1 MAKLCTKGF
10 VDGDDK
16 AGVAVVGKSP
26 SEARLFHQDLLM
38 CEGPEKLADS
48 MVNPPE
54 RWVYKLHDE
63 WRRQQYGDA
72 PGTID
77 FER

>member
-1 MAKLCTKGF
+1 
-10 VDGDDK
+10 
-16 AGVAVVGKSP
+16 
-26 SEARLFHQDLLM
+26 M

-48 MVNPPE
+48 MVNPLE

-63 WRRQQYGDA
+63 WRREQYGDA